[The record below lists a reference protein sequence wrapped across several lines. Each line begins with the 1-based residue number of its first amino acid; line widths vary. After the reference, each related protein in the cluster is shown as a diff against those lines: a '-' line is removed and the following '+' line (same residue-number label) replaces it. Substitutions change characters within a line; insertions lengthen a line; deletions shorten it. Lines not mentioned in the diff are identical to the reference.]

1 MGAQPVP
8 ILNKQKNRGV
18 REYRGNLGTRTGLSP
33 PQRKTSA
40 TANDE
45 VNTPPTSNKSR
56 IRDLWL
62 NQEEYSEIIEEP
74 SPTSAMEPPER
85 TSSLTLEEVV
95 AAGLSEGLKDSDSNS
110 DSSNTSLSQVTR
122 RFSDSSSIISAV
134 RKSIPSRS
142 SSFET
147 VESDKSS
154 LVSIFSNAAQQQ
166 QTQFKFH
173 DSFGTFHDSFG
184 SFQDSFGTFS
194 DSFGQFSDSF
204 GTYDDSSSTGSSP
217 FAKSA

>member
-1 MGAQPVP
+1 MGR
-8 ILNKQKNRGV
+8 K
-18 REYRGNLGTRTGLSP
+18 GLSP

-40 TANDE
+40 TGDDD

-74 SPTSAMEPPER
+74 SPTSATEPLQER

-147 VESDKSS
+147 VESDKSP